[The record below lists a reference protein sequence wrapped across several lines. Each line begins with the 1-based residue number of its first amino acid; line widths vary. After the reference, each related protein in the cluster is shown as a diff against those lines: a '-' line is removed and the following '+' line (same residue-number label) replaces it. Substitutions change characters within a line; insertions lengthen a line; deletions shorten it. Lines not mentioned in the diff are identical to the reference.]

1 MYVNTAGK
9 YLRKA
14 IAEIKEIDEDILI
27 PENVKRSGILYRMSE
42 REKER
47 GGLSSDDIYELAGV
61 SRSISAVSYT
71 HLEMKRDYPIFGG
84 KGMESL
90 DFYPSR

>member
-47 GGLSSDDIYELAGV
+47 GSLSSDDIYELAGV
-61 SRSISAVSYT
+61 SRSISAGNQKLDHWRMLYQ
-71 HLEMKRDYPIFGG
+71 DYKAIQ
-84 KGMESL
+84 
-90 DFYPSR
+90 